1 MESSSKNG
9 HGFLGKIAP
18 FPFVLCAFLGF
29 RLEADLNQLT
39 PQEKAEGF
47 VLLFNGRDLDN
58 WIGSKDSYVAE
69 EGMIVVKLEGNG
81 GNLYTEKEYSDFIFR
96 FDFQLTPGAN
106 NGIGIRTPL
115 QGDAAYVGMEIQVLD
130 NSAPEYA
137 TLQPYQY
144 HGSVYGVIPARK
156 GFLKPTGEWNSQE
169 IAAEGTRIKVTLN
182 GVVILNGDIGGAAVN
197 GTMDQKDHPGL
208 RNMKGHIGFLGHGSV
223 LRFRNIRIKEL

>member
-1 MESSSKNG
+1 MESSSKNRRI
-9 HGFLGKIAP
+9 FQGKIALL
-18 FPFVLCAFLGF
+18 PFVLSTFLGSA
-29 RLEADLNQLT
+29 LQGDLNQLT
-39 PQEKAEGF
+39 PQEKADGF

-69 EGMIVVKLEGNG
+69 EGMIVVKPEGNG
-81 GNLYTEKEYSDFIFR
+81 GNLYTDKEYSDFIFR
-96 FDFQLTPGAN
+96 FDFQLTAGAN

-115 QGDAAYVGMEIQVLD
+115 QGDAAYVGMEIQLLD

-144 HGSVYGVIPARK
+144 HGSVYGVMPARK
-156 GFLKPTGEWNSQE
+156 GFLKPVGEWNSQE

-182 GVVILNGDIGGAAVN
+182 GIVILNGDIGGAAVN

-208 RNMKGHIGFLGHGSV
+208 RNIKGYIGFLGHGSV